1 MSLKDVISTTAA
13 QQGISKAKTKR
24 VVDSVLAAIT
34 ANLSAG
40 ESFRFPGLGVFKVRD
55 SSARVCRNPQTGGTI
70 DIPARKVPKIS
81 FSKSVKDVV
90 RNPPAITAVA

>member
-24 VVDSVLAAIT
+24 VV
-34 ANLSAG
+34 
-40 ESFRFPGLGVFKVRD
+40 VRD
-55 SSARVCRNPQTGGTI
+55 SAARVCRNPQTGGTI